1 MTTST
6 ANADFIAELVAE
18 IRARRSFGG
27 HPLWHAI
34 ADGRV
39 SRAGLRTFARQ
50 FFLQV
55 NEFPRAVSALHS
67 SCPYA
72 ELRGELAES
81 AYEEET
87 GRISGC
93 NLPHPRLFGLFAEAV
108 GVPWD
113 ELVASEPL
121 PSTAALIHWFETSTR
136 NRSFL
141 EGAAAIQLSAEGQVP
156 GAFGPFARALEKH
169 YGLTREAVAFWD
181 VHEIADRDHADV
193 GDHAVGRFASGEEVR
208 ARIRAAVHQSL
219 AAWWG
224 FFDGIERE
232 IARAQN

>member
-1 MTTST
+1 MPSPNS
-6 ANADFIAELVAE
+6 AFIDELVRE

-34 ADGRV
+34 AAGRISRDG
-39 SRAGLRTFARQ
+39 LQIFARQ
-50 FFLQV
+50 FYLQV
-55 NEFPRAVSALHS
+55 NEFPRAVSALHA

-72 ELRGELAES
+72 DLRGELAES
-81 AYEEET
+81 LYEEET

-93 NLPHPRLFGLFAEAV
+93 NLPHPRLFGLFASAV
-108 GVPWD
+108 GVPWE

-121 PSTAALIHWFETSTR
+121 PSTAALIHWFENSTR
-136 NRSFL
+136 NRPFL

-169 YGLTREAVAFWD
+169 YGLSKEAVSFWD

-193 GDHAVGRFASGEEVR
+193 GDHAVGRYASGEEVR
-208 ARIRAAVHQSL
+208 GRVRAAVRQSL
-219 AAWWG
+219 EAWWG

-232 IARAQN
+232 IARAA

>member
-1 MTTST
+1 MPTP
-6 ANADFIAELVAE
+6 NAAFIDELVGE

-34 ADGRV
+34 AAGNV
-39 SRAGLRTFARQ
+39 SRAGLQVFARQ
-50 FFLQV
+50 FYLQV
-55 NEFPRAVSALHS
+55 NEFPRAVSALHA

-72 ELRGELAES
+72 DLRGELAES
-81 AYEEET
+81 LYEEET

-93 NLPHPRLFGLFAEAV
+93 NLPHPRLFGRFAAAV

-113 ELVASEPL
+113 ELVRSEPL
-121 PSTAALIHWFETSTR
+121 PSTAALIHRFETSTR

-169 YGLTREAVAFWD
+169 YGLSHEAVSFWD

-193 GDHAVGRFASGEEVR
+193 GDHAVSRFASGDEVR
-208 ARIRAAVHQSL
+208 ERVRAAVRQSL
-219 AAWWG
+219 AAWWS

-232 IARAQN
+232 IERLA

>member
-1 MTTST
+1 MDESNR
-6 ANADFIAELVAE
+6 AFLDDLMDE

-34 ADGRV
+34 GAGRV
-39 SRAGLRTFARQ
+39 SRGGLQIFARQ
-50 FFLQV
+50 FYLQV
-55 NEFPRAVSALHS
+55 NEFPRAVSALHA
-67 SCPYA
+67 SCPYPD
-72 ELRGELAES
+72 LRGELAES
-81 AYEEET
+81 LYEEET

-93 NLPHPRLFGLFAEAV
+93 NLPHPRLFGLFAAAV

-113 ELVASEPL
+113 DLVRSEPL

-169 YGLTREAVAFWD
+169 YGLSREAVSFWD

-193 GDHAVGRFASGEEVR
+193 GDHAVGRYASSEDAR
-208 ARIRAAVHQSL
+208 ARVRAAVRQSL

-224 FFDGIERE
+224 FFDGIERA
-232 IARAQN
+232 IARAA